1 MDMYQKREM
10 RKNKKISKRMSRL
23 TVNMMHL
30 GAIMLTFFVM
40 VVLNLMAS
48 SSCSQLTKIIA
59 DKEKQLADSKVE
71 LSKNIVRWDSVK
83 SSVNLERA
91 LVVRGMSM
99 NYPKSN
105 QIVRMDERG
114 RVIPSQ
120 NSVAVLRR
128 KKQEHERS
136 TASFETRRPYNGIR
150 RVIR

>member
-1 MDMYQKREM
+1 M

-128 KKQEHERS
+128 KKQEQERS
-136 TASFETRRPYNGIR
+136 TASFETRRSYNGIR

>member
-1 MDMYQKREM
+1 M

-59 DKEKQLADSKVE
+59 DKDKQLADSKVE

>member
-1 MDMYQKREM
+1 
-10 RKNKKISKRMSRL
+10 
-23 TVNMMHL
+23 MMHL

-128 KKQEHERS
+128 KKQEQERS
-136 TASFETRRPYNGIR
+136 TASFETRRPYNGIQ

>member
-1 MDMYQKREM
+1 M
-10 RKNKKISKRMSRL
+10 RKNKKISKRMSRI

-59 DKEKQLADSKVE
+59 DKDKQLADSKVE

-128 KKQEHERS
+128 KKQEQERS

-150 RVIR
+150 RVMR

>member
-1 MDMYQKREM
+1 M
-10 RKNKKISKRMSRL
+10 RKNKKISKRMSRI

-128 KKQEHERS
+128 KKQEQERS

>member
-1 MDMYQKREM
+1 M

-59 DKEKQLADSKVE
+59 DKDRPLADSKVE

-120 NSVAVLRR
+120 NSVAILRR
-128 KKQEHERS
+128 KKQEQERS

>member
-1 MDMYQKREM
+1 M

-128 KKQEHERS
+128 KKQEQERS
-136 TASFETRRPYNGIR
+136 TASFEPRRSYNGIR

>member
-1 MDMYQKREM
+1 M
-10 RKNKKISKRMSRL
+10 RKNKKISKRMSRI

-91 LVVRGMSM
+91 LVVRGMCM

-128 KKQEHERS
+128 KKQEQERS

>member
-1 MDMYQKREM
+1 M
-10 RKNKKISKRMSRL
+10 RKNKKISKRMSRI

-59 DKEKQLADSKVE
+59 DKDKQLADSKVE

-128 KKQEHERS
+128 KKQEQERS

>member
-1 MDMYQKREM
+1 
-10 RKNKKISKRMSRL
+10 MSRL

-128 KKQEHERS
+128 KKQEQERS

>member
-1 MDMYQKREM
+1 M

>member
-1 MDMYQKREM
+1 M

-128 KKQEHERS
+128 KKQEQERS

>member
-1 MDMYQKREM
+1 M
-10 RKNKKISKRMSRL
+10 RKNKKISKRMSRI

-59 DKEKQLADSKVE
+59 DKDKQLADSKVE

-128 KKQEHERS
+128 KKQEQERS
-136 TASFETRRPYNGIR
+136 TASFEPRRPYNGIR

>member
-1 MDMYQKREM
+1 M
-10 RKNKKISKRMSRL
+10 
-23 TVNMMHL
+23 
-30 GAIMLTFFVM
+30 
-40 VVLNLMAS
+40 
-48 SSCSQLTKIIA
+48 
-59 DKEKQLADSKVE
+59 
-71 LSKNIVRWDSVK
+71 DSVK

-91 LVVRGMSM
+91 LVVSGMSM

-120 NSVAVLRR
+120 NSVAILRR
-128 KKQEHERS
+128 KKQEQERS

>member
-1 MDMYQKREM
+1 M

-59 DKEKQLADSKVE
+59 DKDRQLADSKVE

-120 NSVAVLRR
+120 NSVAILRR
-128 KKQEHERS
+128 KKQEQERS

>member
-1 MDMYQKREM
+1 M

-59 DKEKQLADSKVE
+59 DKDKQLADSKVE

-120 NSVAVLRR
+120 NSVAILRR
-128 KKQEHERS
+128 KKQEQERS